1 MKRSLACLMVV
12 IIGASLLTACDDV
25 NTVARASAPKVL
37 TGSQLPSLVGT
48 DPDLIV
54 AFAHSRPGGTPTWTQ
69 VPVQVDERRVVD
81 FGVAPGSN
89 ATPGTNGTVYGSTS
103 LSGVTALQYADP
115 NTFVGADPNTNFDN
129 DDELVF
135 MVEDAGGKPRA
146 GEETEPG
153 GVVAGS
159 GVQVQLDDPLGED
172 DQAWVHL
179 FVSDGSLTPSAGVD
193 YVDYDFNLTSGNY
206 KTTYRRADG
215 PNPETSVVTTDAYE
229 IRLTDR
235 WYLTDWRISVDDAS
249 GIDILDGVKNQ
260 FALSSCARSNFTFAD
275 AEGAFVA
282 NIDGPVRAIRSYIG
296 ANSGPLTQR
305 THVFY
310 KDREDSITDLRVH
323 AIPAVMDFIDLNS
336 AATGMTYR
344 SSVAPAGVTI
354 NGVNDPIGT
363 DLPDWELASG
373 APGSV
378 MTVTD
383 FDTSIVV
390 PGGFET
396 TVDWLYRD
404 QVSPPNAPCWGDA
417 SYYGAS
423 GSWVVQT
430 IPNTDPRTTPFQ
442 TLQSRRHTRFAGPS
456 ATAADTQEWF
466 AQMNTPLAVTVSNYL

>member
-1 MKRSLACLMVV
+1 MKRLLASCVV
-12 IIGASLLTACDDV
+12 AAVGAALVTACDDV
-25 NTVARASAPKVL
+25 NTVVRASAPQVM
-37 TGSQLPSLVGT
+37 TGAQLPSLVGT

-54 AFAHSRPGGTPTWTQ
+54 AFAHSRVGGTPTWTQ
-69 VPVQVDERRVVD
+69 IPVQVDERKVVD

-89 ATPGTNGTVYGSTS
+89 ATAGTTGTVYGSTA
-103 LSGVTALQYADP
+103 LSGVTALQYADTG
-115 NTFVGADPNTNFDN
+115 TFVGPDANAGFDA

-135 MVEDAGGKPRA
+135 MVEDAGGKPRP

-153 GVVAGS
+153 GVVSGS
-159 GVQVQLDDPLGED
+159 GVQIQLGDPLGDD

-179 FVSDGSLTPSAGVD
+179 FVSDGSLAPSAGAD
-193 YVDYDFNLTSGNY
+193 YVDYDFNLTSGAY

-229 IRLTDR
+229 VRLTDR
-235 WYLTDWRISVDDAS
+235 WFLTDWRISVDDAT
-249 GIDILDGVKNQ
+249 GVDILDGVKNQ
-260 FALSSCARSNFTFAD
+260 FALSSCARSNVTFAD

-282 NIDGPVRAIRSYIG
+282 NIDGPVRAIRSYVG

-305 THVFY
+305 THIFY
-310 KDREDSITDLRVH
+310 RDREDSLTDLRVH

-336 AATGMTYR
+336 AASGMTYR

-354 NGVNDPIGT
+354 NGVSDPIGT

-378 MTVTD
+378 ITVTD

-396 TVDWLYRD
+396 AVDWLYRD
-404 QVSPPNAPCWGDA
+404 QLSPPNAPCWGDA

-430 IPNTDPRTTPFQ
+430 IPNTDPRDTPFQ
-442 TLQSRRHTRFAGPS
+442 TLQSRRHTRFTAPA
-456 ATAADTQEWF
+456 ATAADAEAWSTQLD
-466 AQMNTPLAVTVSNYL
+466 TPLTVTISPYL